1 MQQNVEGKMVT
12 MQRIIHDID
21 VMQKEQWNEA
31 LNNDILLTKI
41 ENLER
46 KLTVIVSN

>member
-1 MQQNVEGKMVT
+1 
-12 MQRIIHDID
+12 
-21 VMQKEQWNEA
+21 MQKEQWNEA

-46 KLTVIVSN
+46 KLTVIGLIEYLYLNLDI